1 MVKITINLTNFN
13 LDGEINAQEARLVK
27 IENEQELNQL
37 MDAIKAEIKANL
49 EGDSVLV
56 EIQKTKDDVNFTP
69 VARFVIQ

>member
-27 IENEQELNQL
+27 IESEQELNHL
-37 MDAIKAEIKANL
+37 METIKAEIKANL

-69 VARFVIQ
+69 VARFVVQ

>member
-27 IENEQELNQL
+27 VESEQELNHL
-37 MDAIKAEIKANL
+37 MQTIKAEIKANL

>member
-27 IENEQELNQL
+27 VENEQELNLL
-37 MDAIKAEIKANL
+37 METIKAEIKANL

-56 EIQKTKDDVNFTP
+56 EIQKTKDDVTFTP

>member
-13 LDGEINAQEARLVK
+13 LDGEINAQEARLIKV
-27 IENEQELNQL
+27 ENEQELNQL

-56 EIQKTKDDVNFTP
+56 EIQKTKDDVHFTP

>member
-27 IENEQELNQL
+27 VDSEQELDAL

-56 EIQKTKDDVNFTP
+56 EVQKTTDDVHFTP
-69 VARFVIQ
+69 LTRFVIQ

>member
-27 IENEQELNQL
+27 VESEQELNQL
-37 MDAIKAEIKANL
+37 METIKAEIKANL

-56 EIQKTKDDVNFTP
+56 EVQKTKDDINFTP

>member
-27 IENEQELNQL
+27 VENEQELDAL

-56 EIQKTKDDVNFTP
+56 EIQKTKDDITFTP

>member
-27 IENEQELNQL
+27 VDNEQELNQL

-56 EIQKTKDDVNFTP
+56 EV
-69 VARFVIQ
+69 

>member
-27 IENEQELNQL
+27 VENEQELNHL
-37 MDAIKAEIKANL
+37 METIKAEIKANL

-56 EIQKTKDDVNFTP
+56 EVQKTKDDINFTP

>member
-27 IENEQELNQL
+27 VESEQELNHL
-37 MDAIKAEIKANL
+37 METIKAEIKANL

>member
-13 LDGEINAQEARLVK
+13 LDGEVNAQEARLVK
-27 IENEQELNQL
+27 LENEQELNHL
-37 MDAIKAEIKANL
+37 METIKAEIKANL

-56 EIQKTKDDVNFTP
+56 EIQKTKDDVTFTP

>member
-13 LDGEINAQEARLVK
+13 LDGEIEAQEARLVK
-27 IENEQELNQL
+27 VENEQELDAL

>member
-13 LDGEINAQEARLVK
+13 LDGEINAQEARRVK
-27 IENEQELNQL
+27 VENEQELNAL

-56 EIQKTKDDVNFTP
+56 EIQKTKDDVTFTP

>member
-27 IENEQELNQL
+27 IESEQELNHL
-37 MDAIKAEIKANL
+37 METIKAEIKANL

-56 EIQKTKDDVNFTP
+56 EIQKTKDDINFTP
-69 VARFVIQ
+69 VARFVVQ

>member
-27 IENEQELNQL
+27 VESEQELNHL
-37 MDAIKAEIKANL
+37 METIKVEIKANL

-56 EIQKTKDDVNFTP
+56 EIQKTKDDVTFTP

>member
-13 LDGEINAQEARLVK
+13 LDGEIKAQEARLVK
-27 IENEQELNQL
+27 VDNEQELNQL

-56 EIQKTKDDVNFTP
+56 EVQKTKDDINFTP

>member
-27 IENEQELNQL
+27 VESEQELNHL
-37 MDAIKAEIKANL
+37 METIKVEIKANL

-56 EIQKTKDDVNFTP
+56 EVQKTKDDVTFTP

>member
-27 IENEQELNQL
+27 IESEQELNQL
-37 MDAIKAEIKANL
+37 METIKAEIKANL

>member
-27 IENEQELNQL
+27 VENEQELNHL
-37 MDAIKAEIKANL
+37 METIKAEIKANL

-69 VARFVIQ
+69 VARFVVQ

>member
-27 IENEQELNQL
+27 VESEQELDAL
-37 MDAIKAEIKANL
+37 MDAIEAEIKANL

-56 EIQKTKDDVNFTP
+56 EIQKTTDDVHFTP

>member
-27 IENEQELNQL
+27 VENEQELNHL
-37 MDAIKAEIKANL
+37 METIKAEIKANL

-56 EIQKTKDDVNFTP
+56 EVQKTTDDVHFTSL
-69 VARFVIQ
+69 VRFVIQ

>member
-27 IENEQELNQL
+27 VENEQELNQL
-37 MDAIKAEIKANL
+37 METIKAEIKANL

>member
-27 IENEQELNQL
+27 VENEQELDAL
-37 MDAIKAEIKANL
+37 MDAIKSEIKANL

-56 EIQKTKDDVNFTP
+56 EVQKTTDDVHFTSLD
-69 VARFVIQ
+69 RFVIQ

>member
-27 IENEQELNQL
+27 VESEQELNHL
-37 MDAIKAEIKANL
+37 METIKAEIKANL

-56 EIQKTKDDVNFTP
+56 EIQKTKDDVTFTP

>member
-13 LDGEINAQEARLVK
+13 LDGEIEAQEARLVK
-27 IENEQELNQL
+27 VESEQELNHL
-37 MDAIKAEIKANL
+37 METIKAEIKANL

-56 EIQKTKDDVNFTP
+56 EIQKTKDDVTFTP

>member
-27 IENEQELNQL
+27 VENEQELDAL

>member
-27 IENEQELNQL
+27 VDSEQELNAL

-49 EGDSVLV
+49 DGDSVLV
-56 EIQKTKDDVNFTP
+56 EVQKTTDDVHFTP
-69 VARFVIQ
+69 LTRFVIQ

>member
-13 LDGEINAQEARLVK
+13 LDGEIKAQEARLVK
-27 IENEQELNQL
+27 VDSEQELDAL

-56 EIQKTKDDVNFTP
+56 EIQKTKDDITFTP

>member
-27 IENEQELNQL
+27 VESEQELDAL

>member
-13 LDGEINAQEARLVK
+13 LDGEIKAQEARLVK
-27 IENEQELNQL
+27 VESEQELNHL
-37 MDAIKAEIKANL
+37 METIKAEIKANL

-56 EIQKTKDDVNFTP
+56 EIQKTKDDVTFTP

>member
-13 LDGEINAQEARLVK
+13 LDGEIEAQEARLVK
-27 IENEQELNQL
+27 VESEQELNHL
-37 MDAIKAEIKANL
+37 METIKAEIKANL

>member
-13 LDGEINAQEARLVK
+13 LDGEIKAQEARLVK
-27 IENEQELNQL
+27 VDNEQELNQL
-37 MDAIKAEIKANL
+37 MDAIKVEIKANL

-56 EIQKTKDDVNFTP
+56 EIQKTKDDINFTP

>member
-27 IENEQELNQL
+27 IENEQELDAL

-56 EIQKTKDDVNFTP
+56 EIQKTKDDVTFTP
-69 VARFVIQ
+69 VGRFVIQ

>member
-27 IENEQELNQL
+27 IESEQELNHL
-37 MDAIKAEIKANL
+37 METIETEIKANL

-56 EIQKTKDDVNFTP
+56 EIQKTKDDVTFTP

>member
-27 IENEQELNQL
+27 VETEQELNHL
-37 MDAIKAEIKANL
+37 METIKTEIKANL

>member
-27 IENEQELNQL
+27 VENEQELNLL
-37 MDAIKAEIKANL
+37 METIKAEIKANL
-49 EGDSVLV
+49 EGDLVLV
-56 EIQKTKDDVNFTP
+56 EIQKTKDDVTFTP

>member
-27 IENEQELNQL
+27 VENEQELNHL
-37 MDAIKAEIKANL
+37 METIKAEIKANL

>member
-27 IENEQELNQL
+27 VENEQELNHL
-37 MDAIKAEIKANL
+37 METIKAEIKANL

-56 EIQKTKDDVNFTP
+56 EIQKTKDDVTFTP

>member
-13 LDGEINAQEARLVK
+13 LDGEINVQEARLVK
-27 IENEQELNQL
+27 VENEQELNLL
-37 MDAIKAEIKANL
+37 METIKTEIKANL

>member
-27 IENEQELNQL
+27 VDSEQELNQL

-56 EIQKTKDDVNFTP
+56 EIQKTKDDINFTP